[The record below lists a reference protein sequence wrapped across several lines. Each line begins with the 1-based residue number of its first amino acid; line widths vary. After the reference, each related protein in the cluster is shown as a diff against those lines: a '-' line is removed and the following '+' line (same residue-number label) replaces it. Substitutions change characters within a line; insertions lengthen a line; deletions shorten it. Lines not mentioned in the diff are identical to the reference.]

1 MSLNS
6 RFLSI
11 FALVAAFSVAAL
23 AQDTV
28 KPVDPSAA
36 PEKGYGA
43 RKHGGPE
50 GFRGMRGGPGFELR
64 GVNLTDA
71 QKEQIHTI
79 MENNKPDQASMNQMR
94 TLMEAKRNGTLTAE
108 QNDQLKAARQ
118 NAMGKHKAVH
128 EQIMA
133 VLTPE
138 QLQQVEQNKQE
149 MKKRM
154 EERRQMREQRK
165 ATPPAAPDKPTDN

>member
-1 MSLNS
+1 
-6 RFLSI
+6 
-11 FALVAAFSVAAL
+11 
-23 AQDTV
+23 
-28 KPVDPSAA
+28 
-36 PEKGYGA
+36 
-43 RKHGGPE
+43 
-50 GFRGMRGGPGFELR
+50 
-64 GVNLTDA
+64 
-71 QKEQIHTI
+71 
-79 MENNKPDQASMNQMR
+79 MESNKPDQASMDQMR

-108 QNDQLKAARQ
+108 QKDQLKAIRQ
-118 NAMGKHKAVH
+118 NGEAKHKAVH

-154 EERRQMREQRK
+154 EERRQMREQRQ